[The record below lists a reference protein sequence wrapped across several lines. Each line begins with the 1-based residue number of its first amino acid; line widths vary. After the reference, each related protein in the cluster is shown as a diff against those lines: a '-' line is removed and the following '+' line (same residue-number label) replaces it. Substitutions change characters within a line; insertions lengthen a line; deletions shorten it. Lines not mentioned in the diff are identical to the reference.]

1 MKSPKLLYFLWV
13 LGAAAIMMISAN
25 QNHEFADFQG
35 IADTKEVIVSFEK
48 AVEIRNIRATPG
60 QIVKAGDLLVELDR
74 PELNLKINEIS
85 HDLERFKSRGNLNA
99 EELKSQI
106 RQLKAKESLI
116 ASEFDYKIKQL
127 TGRLDLNKKL
137 ATGLKSVQP
146 SDKHEKSDVIIS
158 PIELQIEGL
167 KKERE
172 LAINRIKIEID
183 GIQFKLKYPEN
194 PVNIQVQ
201 SLEKE
206 LNMLVKEK
214 ETLMIYSQ
222 INGVIGS
229 VQFKQGAKV
238 SPFVPILT
246 LYTKSPSY
254 VNGYIHENLYNR
266 VSVGDKV
273 NVASVSGKN
282 ITGEVV
288 GVGSRIVEFPTRLRK
303 RPEIQIWGRE
313 VQVRIPEDNRFLL
326 GEKVMLCSAE
336 NKELPYL
343 SGLKKI
349 WNAGMSY
356 AMSSKHRESNPVM
369 KIKEEI

>member
-1 MKSPKLLYFLWV
+1 MKSPKLLYFLWI
-13 LGAAAIMMISAN
+13 LGATAIVMISLN
-25 QNHEFADFQG
+25 KNHEFADFQG
-35 IADTKEVIVSFEK
+35 IADTKEVIVSFDK
-48 AVEIRNIRATPG
+48 GVEIRTIHTIPG
-60 QIVKAGDLLVELDR
+60 QVVKAGDLLVELDR
-74 PELNLKINEIS
+74 PDLNLKINEIS
-85 HDLERFKSRGNLNA
+85 HELERYKSRGNLNG
-99 EELKSQI
+99 EDLKSQI
-106 RQLKAKESLI
+106 RQLKAKEALVN
-116 ASEFDYKIKQL
+116 SEFDYKIKQL
-127 TGRLDLNKKL
+127 TFKQDLNKKL
-137 ATGLKSVQP
+137 SSGLKSVQP
-146 SDKHEKSDVIIS
+146 SEKSDTIIS
-158 PIELQIEGL
+158 PIEMEIESL

-172 LAINRIKIEID
+172 LAINRIKIETD
-183 GIQFKLKYPEN
+183 GIQYKLKYPES
-194 PVNIQVQ
+194 PVNIQTQ

-229 VQFKQGAKV
+229 VHFKQGAKV

-246 LYTKSPSY
+246 LYIKSPSY

-273 NVASVSGKN
+273 TVASVTGKN

-336 NKELPYL
+336 NQNSSYF
-343 SGLKKI
+343 SGLKNL
-349 WNAGMSY
+349 WNAGVSY
-356 AMSSKHRESNPVM
+356 AMSLKQDHSAM
-369 KIKEEI
+369 